1 MELYSTVLTMD
12 GNKPGDKAE
21 YQLYFASERDA
32 EDYLETYTEEGT
44 YTIER
49 EYVNDKDFFYDYNQT
64 IETIETI
71 ETNIRNQF
79 ALKYEREKRK
89 ALQEAQAQE
98 VGVDESNVKTVEVVR
113 EVEPKLWWVEV
124 GNDAPVI
131 FRSWSEVQEML
142 SRIEEETYELDINIK
157 PISVRE
163 LVLQFN
169 ALSEE

>member
-64 IETIETI
+64 IET
-71 ETNIRNQF
+71 NIRNQF

-89 ALQEAQAQE
+89 ALQEAQGP
-98 VGVDESNVKTVEVVR
+98 GVDESNVKTVEVVREVEVIR

-131 FRSWSEVQEML
+131 FHSWSEVQEML

>member
-12 GNKPGDKAE
+12 GVGSSDKAK

-32 EDYLETYTEEGT
+32 EEYLETYTEEGT

-49 EYVNDKDFFYDYNQT
+49 EYVNDKDFFFEYNQT
-64 IETIETI
+64 IET
-71 ETNIRNQF
+71 NVRNQ
-79 ALKYEREKRK
+79 LEKKHERNRERAK
-89 ALQEAQAQE
+89 QAQAQE
-98 VGVDESNVKTVEVVR
+98 VGADEGNVKTVEVVREVEVIR

>member
-1 MELYSTVLTMD
+1 MELYSAVLTMD

-44 YTIER
+44 YTVER
-49 EYVNDKDFFYDYNQT
+49 EYVNDKDFFYDYNQ
-64 IETIETI
+64 TI

-89 ALQEAQAQE
+89 ALQEAQE
-98 VGVDESNVKTVEVVR
+98 VGVDESNVKTVEVVREVEVIR

>member
-1 MELYSTVLTMD
+1 MELYSTALTMEEM
-12 GNKPGDKAE
+12 GHKAE

-32 EDYLETYTEEGT
+32 EEYLETHTEEGT

-49 EYVNDKDFFYDYNQT
+49 EWVNDKEFFFDYNQT
-64 IETIETI
+64 IEM
-71 ETNIRNQF
+71 NVRNSLIR
-79 ALKYEREKRK
+79 KYERAKRE
-89 ALQEAQAQE
+89 AQQEAGQGA
-98 VGVDESNVKTVEVVR
+98 SNVKTVEVVK

-124 GNDAPVI
+124 GNDAPVVV
-131 FRSWSEVQEML
+131 RSWSEVQEML
-142 SRIEEETYELDINIK
+142 SRTEEETFELTISVK

>member
-1 MELYSTVLTMD
+1 MN
-12 GNKPGDKAE
+12 GNKAE
-21 YQLYFASERDA
+21 DQLYFASERDVKN
-32 EDYLETYTEEGT
+32 YLETYTEEGT
-44 YTIER
+44 YTI
-49 EYVNDKDFFYDYNQT
+49 
-64 IETIETI
+64 
-71 ETNIRNQF
+71 
-79 ALKYEREKRK
+79 EREKRK

-113 EVEPKLWWVEV
+113 EVEVIREVEPKLWWVEV

-131 FRSWSEVQEML
+131 FCSWSEVQEML

-169 ALSEE
+169 ALLEE

>member
-1 MELYSTVLTMD
+1 MELYSAVLTMD

-44 YTIER
+44 YTVER
-49 EYVNDKDFFYDYNQT
+49 EYVNDKDFFYDYNQ
-64 IETIETI
+64 TI

-89 ALQEAQAQE
+89 ALQEAQE

-113 EVEPKLWWVEV
+113 EVEVIREVEPKLWWVEV
-124 GNDAPVI
+124 GYDAPVI